1 MEVYILLKVVNKI
14 LKKNYIHYDIE
25 GYNTVLVNP
34 IISAGKDLNK
44 NISEKIADT
53 GSNTGNLLFAE
64 GIKEQIHYEQELWVL
79 DKIDS
84 NIKKPVAIMPSANF
98 IINGSDNWILNC
110 KRFLEN
116 NNCPITLAG
125 LGAQSS
131 KELNTPGKLVEA
143 LAPAKKEYFKLV
155 SERAVTIGIRGEFT
169 AECLELMGIKN
180 YRIIGCPSFY
190 KHLGGRYPRLHRP
203 SLEST
208 QMTVTTGTVLES
220 RILEMGMKLKSIWLM
235 QMMTEMP
242 KSAFEDETISP
253 IWVERRFPELSYSLE
268 EYSKYLKEQSRIFFR
283 LNDWNQ
289 YYKQENIKFAYGS
302 RFHGNMAA
310 IRNGVPALW
319 IVHDSRTAE
328 LVETLHLP
336 HIAIEKFGEIK
347 DAEEMLEYCDYSD
360 MYKNYRKLCNNYVD
374 FLEENHISHRFY
386 KKSRWGSV

>member
-1 MEVYILLKVVNKI
+1 
-14 LKKNYIHYDIE
+14 
-25 GYNTVLVNP
+25 
-34 IISAGKDLNK
+34 
-44 NISEKIADT
+44 
-53 GSNTGNLLFAE
+53 
-64 GIKEQIHYEQELWVL
+64 
-79 DKIDS
+79 
-84 NIKKPVAIMPSANF
+84 
-98 IINGSDNWILNC
+98 
-110 KRFLEN
+110 
-116 NNCPITLAG
+116 
-125 LGAQSS
+125 
-131 KELNTPGKLVEA
+131 
-143 LAPAKKEYFKLV
+143 
-155 SERAVTIGIRGEFT
+155 
-169 AECLELMGIKN
+169 
-180 YRIIGCPSFY
+180 
-190 KHLGGRYPRLHRP
+190 
-203 SLEST
+203 
-208 QMTVTTGTVLES
+208 
-220 RILEMGMKLKSIWLM
+220 
-235 QMMTEMP
+235 MTEMP

-268 EYSKYLKEQSRIFFR
+268 EYSKYLKKQSRIFFR

-360 MYKNYRKLCNNYVD
+360 MYESYRKLCNNYVD